1 MKKIFTLIIELIQ
14 QIRNRSKFRATMD
27 MEVFGMRI
35 IGQGH
40 MISGYSSLDHSSF
53 LKTLKEEV
61 DFLKKFKS
69 KNEITIVDAGANLGF
84 YSIFYSLIEGVNVIS
99 FEPFPET
106 FKYLE
111 QNISS
116 NKISN
121 IKPLEMGLF
130 SETTEMSI
138 GSPNAFNFYSFFTK
152 LFKFTDKDQAG
163 CASVFTSEKTAPV
176 AKFIKGDDCPELKMQ
191 KNIDLIKVDVEGS
204 ELFVLKGLEEIIL
217 KNKPALIIEFSK
229 HALLAANVSPEEI
242 WNYLRD
248 LGYSKFNVCGAN
260 YSANMWK
267 SMQQI
272 PEIEGAA
279 DYFFIC

>member
-1 MKKIFTLIIELIQ
+1 MKKIFTLIIELIH
-14 QIRNRSKFRATMD
+14 QIRNRSKFRSVMQ
-27 MEVFGMRI
+27 MEVFGMKI

-40 MISGYSSLDHSSF
+40 MIAGYSSLDHATF
-53 LKTLKEEV
+53 LNTLKEEV
-61 DFLKKFKS
+61 NFLKKLKS

-84 YSIFYSLIEGVNVIS
+84 YSIFYSMIEDVNVIS

-121 IKPLEMGLF
+121 IKPLELGLF

-152 LFKFTDKDQAG
+152 IFKFTDKDQAG

-176 AKFIKGDDCPELKMQ
+176 AKFIKGDDCSELRLQ
-191 KNIDLIKVDVEGS
+191 KHIDLIKIDVEGS
-204 ELFVLKGLEEIIL
+204 ELFVLKGLKETIL
-217 KNKPALIIEFSK
+217 KKKPALIIEFST
-229 HALLAANVSPEEI
+229 HALLAANVSSQEI
-242 WNYLRD
+242 WNYLRE
-248 LGYSKFNVCGAN
+248 LGYSKFNLCGAD
-260 YSANMWK
+260 YSSHKWR
-267 SMQQI
+267 SMEQI
-272 PEIEGAA
+272 PEIKGAA